1 MYCRNRYCVCVLC
14 TSTVISGYWKEVK
27 DILELTLTKF
37 RKIQFWWRVSSC
49 DPQTAGGQRQQQH
62 ETWYLSAQQP
72 TSQSGASVN
81 QWEVNNWSL
90 NFFFF
95 FCGFRG
101 ENLRTR
107 GTGGD
112 QLLKGRSLNTSELT
126 QLFLCA
132 SEWVMGSNRWLLIHI
147 TGVALFHTSTPPQ
160 LTRDSLLFFIFFS
173 NKENLPSGNVP
184 SQSGYDVDALR
195 FQSLQIFFF

>member
-1 MYCRNRYCVCVLC
+1 M
-14 TSTVISGYWKEVK
+14 
-27 DILELTLTKF
+27 TL
-37 RKIQFWWRVSSC
+37 
-49 DPQTAGGQRQQQH
+49 RQ
-62 ETWYLSAQQP
+62 LVV
-72 TSQSGASVN
+72 SVN
-81 QWEVNNWSL
+81 NNTRRGTCLLSNPRASQEQALTNEKWIIDRWI
-90 NFFFF
+90 FFFLF

-126 QLFLCA
+126 QLFPCA

-160 LTRDSLLFFIFFS
+160 LTRDSLLFFIFFKQRES
-173 NKENLPSGNVP
+173 
-184 SQSGYDVDALR
+184 ALWKCSPH
-195 FQSLQIFFF
+195 SLVMMLMPCESRVYFFFFFYKIYKEL